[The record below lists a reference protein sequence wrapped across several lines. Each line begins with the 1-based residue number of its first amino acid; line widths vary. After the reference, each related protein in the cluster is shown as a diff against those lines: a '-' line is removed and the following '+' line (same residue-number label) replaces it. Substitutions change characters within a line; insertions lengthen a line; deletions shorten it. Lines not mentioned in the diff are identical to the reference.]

1 MDGRVKPRST
11 VHHVARGRC
20 KYTYIDILTLQYDC
34 PRNHACGPFGCDNVT
49 RTNTSRAHRTPSVF
63 SCHATSLVRRY
74 VSRATK
80 HRSDACTR
88 ARSRITRACAR
99 VRVARARTRGE
110 AMSRSWAGDPRA
122 DGGCAT
128 TTTTTTTTTSTT
140 RYNARKRWI
149 CYVSIVSCAKRGF
162 VCVVRA
168 SCASRGRGVGARWE
182 SPSGCARDDFRRRE
196 RRTLDGWRGA
206 RAVNTHSSAFVCV

>member
-1 MDGRVKPRST
+1 VDGCVKSCST
-11 VHHVARGRC
+11 VHHVVRAC
-20 KYTYIDILTLQYDC
+20 YKYTYIDILTLHYDC
-34 PRNHACGPFGCDNVT
+34 LRNHAHGPFGCDNVT
-49 RTNTSRAHRTPSVF
+49 RMKTSRAHRAPSVF

-128 TTTTTTTTTSTT
+128 TTTTTTSTT

-162 VCVVRA
+162 VCVARA
-168 SCASRGRGVGARWE
+168 SCASHGRGVGARWE

-196 RRTLDGWRGA
+196 RRTLDG
-206 RAVNTHSSAFVCV
+206 